1 MSAAV
6 TVPPVVPAASR
17 RLPIALLAYML
28 GVIAVITLLPFRFQT
43 PTLRRFLWSG
53 DLVDIVTN
61 VCLFLPLG
69 FLYRLTLHREDDRWC
84 WQPALFAGLL
94 SLSIELVQLC
104 LPGRYSTP
112 TDVLANTLGAW
123 IGALLH
129 QCTAQRLHQRLVG
142 QLALEL
148 PLMTLF
154 YLLVPLLWLNTL
166 GTGIEG
172 TRLWLAVL
180 VGLCGGIIVAGLWQ
194 HRLRP
199 AGVLSANML
208 ALVVGLWFLVGTAPG
223 LAKRPV
229 FLLYSGLSLALVTR
243 LLVAVPWFLGSQARR
258 FELPTL
264 RRIWPL
270 YATYVC
276 LVALWPWPWNA
287 HDWRMSF
294 GFAGVADSPGI
305 VPTLRLIEYVAA
317 FTILGYMVAE
327 FRGRSDDTFRTIVRW
342 LVLCAISVGGLL
354 EIVRGWHPAH
364 GASMA
369 HLLVATAAVLYGGVL
384 YQFQLASIQT
394 LLGHTATAPGADLS
408 GSARPDGLHHPL
420 FPVRTATER
429 TNNR

>member
-1 MSAAV
+1 
-6 TVPPVVPAASR
+6 
-17 RLPIALLAYML
+17 
-28 GVIAVITLLPFRFQT
+28 
-43 PTLRRFLWSG
+43 
-53 DLVDIVTN
+53 
-61 VCLFLPLG
+61 
-69 FLYRLTLHREDDRWC
+69 
-84 WQPALFAGLL
+84 
-94 SLSIELVQLC
+94 
-104 LPGRYSTP
+104 
-112 TDVLANTLGAW
+112 
-123 IGALLH
+123 
-129 QCTAQRLHQRLVG
+129 
-142 QLALEL
+142 
-148 PLMTLF
+148 MTLF